1 MERTLAHMMKES
13 SESSLLFRARKGENV
28 GYRRFEGKLTEDA
41 RNDTPH
47 SVCGYSRQPQ
57 HARWLVKRRYAASVW
72 ECVRERGEGR
82 NGERKTGRRPRREEE
97 KKREKE
103 AATMSSSSCQPGA
116 HLLTQIILEKEREE
130 MWLSGGG
137 GCRTERQTDEERG
150 SLPILVLPGALQA
163 ALNPINKR

>member
-1 MERTLAHMMKES
+1 MMKES

-97 KKREKE
+97 KKKR
-103 AATMSSSSCQPGA
+103 
-116 HLLTQIILEKEREE
+116 
-130 MWLSGGG
+130 
-137 GCRTERQTDEERG
+137 ERG
-150 SLPILVLPGALQA
+150 SNYEQQQLPAGRASTDSNYFGERERGDVAVRGRGVSNREAD
-163 ALNPINKR
+163 R